1 MAASQNRYLCS
12 PRPKYRAFFISRKMN
27 LIRKLLQATG
37 LDKPLLNYKRY
48 IDKAR
53 AERNERAN
61 QGKRLAFYRR
71 FLNQGD
77 LVFDI
82 GANVGNRVQ
91 VFLEIGCRVVAVEPQ
106 PGCVR
111 ILNEKFGNRVT
122 IEQVGLAS
130 REGQMEMFIADE
142 STISTFSKEFIDKTR
157 DSKFRR
163 NNWNEKI
170 LVRIVRLDQLV
181 QKYGVPLFCK
191 IDVEGFETEVLRGLA
206 TPVPFLSF
214 EYQVPE
220 MKENVMNC
228 LSLLNSLNTAYR
240 FNYSIGESMTL
251 VLPQHLPYEEFR
263 NFVTSRAFLASEFG
277 DIYAF
282 SR

>member
-1 MAASQNRYLCS
+1 
-12 PRPKYRAFFISRKMN
+12 MN